1 MRVEFKVFK
10 PVEEYEVFITG
21 FAGIG
26 IVGHLAT
33 KYIAKN
39 CEVVGVVRYRGE
51 PPIVSIEGER
61 LLLQNEIFSCGRV
74 VGVVNNYGIHEA
86 AVYDYTKALASWMA
100 ANEFKT
106 AVLFGGLDG
115 RLKRDEDLL
124 RIVYTSA
131 YRRSGMPTGGA
142 KVLEQGLQI
151 VGPLAHLTS
160 FLEELDVPALVV
172 LPYADVSR
180 PADPYAASVAVEFF
194 SRLFNFPVDTSG
206 LRQLAEEL
214 EKEIAEVR
222 RRLEE
227 QAKKEETSRLYI

>member
-1 MRVEFKVFK
+1 MKIDFKIFK
-10 PVEEYEVFITG
+10 PVENYEIFITG

-33 KYIAKN
+33 KYIARN
-39 CEVVGVVRYRGE
+39 CDVVGVVRYKGE

-61 LLLQNEIFSCGRV
+61 LLLQNEIFSCGGV

-86 AVYDYTKALASWMA
+86 AMYDYTRALASWVV

-115 RLKRDEDLL
+115 RLRRGDDLL

-131 YRRSGMPTGGA
+131 YKKMGLPTGEA

-151 VGPLAHLTS
+151 VGPLAYLTS
-160 FLEELDVPALVV
+160 FFEELHFPALVI
-172 LPYADVSR
+172 LPYADVTR
-180 PADPYAASVAVEFF
+180 PADPYAASVAVDFF

-206 LRQLAEEL
+206 LRQMAEEL
-214 EKEIAEVR
+214 EREIEEVR

-227 QAKKEETSRLYI
+227 QSKREESSKLYI

>member
-1 MRVEFKVFK
+1 MKIEFKVFT
-10 PVEEYEVFITG
+10 PVEDYEIFITG

-33 KYIAKN
+33 KYIARN

-61 LLLQNEIFSCGRV
+61 LVLQNEIFSCGRV

-86 AVYDYTKALASWMA
+86 AVYDYTRALASWIV
-100 ANEFKT
+100 ANEFKV

-115 RLKRDEDLL
+115 RLKRGGDLL

-131 YRRSGMPTGGA
+131 YKRSGFPTGEA

-151 VGPLAHLTS
+151 VGPLAHLLS
-160 FLEELDVPALVV
+160 FLEELDFPTLVI
-172 LPYADVSR
+172 LPYADMTR

-194 SRLFNFPVDTSG
+194 STLFKFPVDTSG

-214 EKEIAEVR
+214 EREIAEAR
-222 RRLEE
+222 KKLEE
-227 QAKKEETSRLYI
+227 QAKREEASKLYI

>member
-1 MRVEFKVFK
+1 MRVEFRVFK
-10 PVEEYEVFITG
+10 PVENYELFITG

-33 KYIAKN
+33 KYIARN

-51 PPIVSIEGER
+51 PPVVSIEGGR
-61 LLLQNEIFSCGRV
+61 LLLQNEIFSCGKV
-74 VGVVNNYGIHEA
+74 VGVVNNYGVHDA
-86 AVYDYTKALASWMA
+86 AVYDYTKALASWVVN
-100 ANEFKT
+100 NEFRA

-115 RLKRDEDLL
+115 RLRRDQDLL

-131 YRRSGMPTGGA
+131 YKRAELPTGGA

-151 VGPLAHLTS
+151 VGPLAYLVS
-160 FLEELDVPALVV
+160 FLEELDFPTLVI

-180 PADPYAASVAVEFF
+180 PADPYAASVAVDFF
-194 SRLFNFPVDTSG
+194 SKLFDFPIDTSG

-214 EKEIAEVR
+214 EKELEEMR

-227 QAKKEETSRLYI
+227 QSKREETSRLYI